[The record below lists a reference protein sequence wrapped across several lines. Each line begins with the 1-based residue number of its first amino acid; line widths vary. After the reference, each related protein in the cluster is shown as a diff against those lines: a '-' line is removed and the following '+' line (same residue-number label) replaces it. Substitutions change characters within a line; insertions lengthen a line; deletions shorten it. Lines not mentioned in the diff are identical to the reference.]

1 MKQKLYILF
10 VIAGAI
16 LFSGDNGL
24 RPEKH
29 ECQAYKSSLHFSNA
43 QIGEEREDVFQYD
56 AQRYELDLTIQSST
70 PKVAGSVTM
79 TATSKLANLSQIVV
93 HLSNYLSV
101 SNISGVS
108 NYSHSGGRIS
118 INLGGVYQIGEEFT
132 FTITYSGN
140 PQNGAGFWSTWQ
152 SGASHFYTLSEPYE
166 ARNWWPC
173 KDFPS
178 DKANSAEIRFTVS
191 DDIIAVSNGALTDLI
206 ENGNGTH
213 TFVWEENH
221 PITTYLISLAAGNYI
236 TIQDETTSVN
246 GDVIPLEYW
255 IFESESEN
263 STVINS
269 IEEVPDM
276 IECFETGFGAYP
288 FTDEKYGMASFG
300 WGGGMEHQTVSSMG
314 SYSNYIVAHELG
326 HQWWGDMITCRT
338 FNHIWLNE
346 GFASYSEALWRECKM
361 GVDSYHS
368 YMGNMDG
375 GSNGFDGPIFIADTS
390 NFWNIFSIIV
400 YDKGAWVLHMLRH
413 VMGDDDFFAGLSH
426 YYDLYQYSTAVT
438 EDLSAAMS
446 DIYGSDLSWFFD
458 EWIYGERR
466 PKYFYWTFWKE
477 SAGGFEIDFNLQ
489 QIQSD
494 TETFFT
500 MPVDIGFSDGAQESI
515 ASVFNDQSPQM
526 FVISTDFLPTEIQID
541 PDDWILN
548 EVSTSDY
555 FFHEGDV
562 NMDNAVNILD
572 VMRTVSIVIDTGNE
586 PTRFELSAADYSN
599 DALVDVI
606 DVIQMVNYIL
616 AK

>member
-221 PITTYLISLAAGNYI
+221 PIL
-236 TIQDETTSVN
+236 Q
-246 GDVIPLEYW
+246 
-255 IFESESEN
+255 FR
-263 STVINS
+263 
-269 IEEVPDM
+269 M
-276 IECFETGFGAYP
+276 
-288 FTDEKYGMASFG
+288 
-300 WGGGMEHQTVSSMG
+300 
-314 SYSNYIVAHELG
+314 
-326 HQWWGDMITCRT
+326 R
-338 FNHIWLNE
+338 
-346 GFASYSEALWRECKM
+346 
-361 GVDSYHS
+361 
-368 YMGNMDG
+368 
-375 GSNGFDGPIFIADTS
+375 
-390 NFWNIFSIIV
+390 
-400 YDKGAWVLHMLRH
+400 RH
-413 VMGDDDFFAGLSH
+413 L
-426 YYDLYQYSTAVT
+426 
-438 EDLSAAMS
+438 
-446 DIYGSDLSWFFD
+446 
-458 EWIYGERR
+458 
-466 PKYFYWTFWKE
+466 
-477 SAGGFEIDFNLQ
+477 
-489 QIQSD
+489 
-494 TETFFT
+494 
-500 MPVDIGFSDGAQESI
+500 
-515 ASVFNDQSPQM
+515 
-526 FVISTDFLPTEIQID
+526 
-541 PDDWILN
+541 
-548 EVSTSDY
+548 
-555 FFHEGDV
+555 
-562 NMDNAVNILD
+562 
-572 VMRTVSIVIDTGNE
+572 
-586 PTRFELSAADYSN
+586 
-599 DALVDVI
+599 
-606 DVIQMVNYIL
+606 
-616 AK
+616 